1 VHSEPESRSYMTT
14 GEAYKSLRTLAEA
27 GWRVYKLSG
36 SSTSASSLFL
46 IALNGLLDVRCSVKA
61 STLTCNP
68 SVRLGGGS
76 ALTPA
81 SNL

>member
-1 VHSEPESRSYMTT
+1 VHSQPQSRSYLTT
-14 GEAYKSLRTLAEA
+14 GEGYKSLRTLAEA

-36 SSTSASSLFL
+36 SSTPASSLFL
-46 IALNGLLDVRCSVKA
+46 ITFNGLLDVRCPVKA

-68 SVRLGGGS
+68 SVRLGEGS

-81 SNL
+81 GNL